1 MEAETTNTPQHSE
14 KIAPRKQSRKSK
26 PRRKAS
32 RHYPEDTDSDPADQ
46 GCFGLLKKLSCSL
59 QCGGT
64 SCSIKETEP
73 TDSVS
78 SDAVSSLSSSS
89 LSPDDSQSVPPTGPT
104 KKRAATKRKLKTL
117 QAAAPSDL
125 VQDPGLDGAMQPPP
139 VKKVNRRRSPKKG
152 QNVSETC

>member
-73 TDSVS
+73 IDSGS
-78 SDAVSSLSSSS
+78 SVTLSSSS
-89 LSPDDSQSVPPTGPT
+89 SSSPNDSQSVPPTGPT
-104 KKRAATKRKLKTL
+104 KKRAASKRKLKTL

-139 VKKVNRRRSPKKG
+139 IKKVNRRRSPKKS